1 MSVEALRAALI
12 VPGGL
17 WQDIRVVA
25 ETESTNT
32 DLLAD
37 ARLGRAEGSVL
48 AAENQS
54 AGRGRMG
61 RRWVS
66 PPRSALTFSALLR
79 PAAVP
84 QARRGWLPLLT
95 GVAVARVLRAEA
107 AVDAWLKWPNDVQVN
122 GAKLAGIL
130 AEQAGDAI
138 VVGAGIN
145 VSTGRDELPAD
156 GTTSLALEGAAV
168 TDRDRLLVALLTEL
182 ERWYRAWTARE
193 GDADGCGLRQEYQR
207 RCGTLGRTVRV
218 SLPGGRTLTG
228 AAREVDR
235 AGRLVIRSP
244 SGLTPVS
251 AGDVV
256 HVR

>member
-66 PPRSALTFSALLR
+66 PPRAALMFSALLR

-95 GVAVARVLRAEA
+95 GVAVASALRAEA
-107 AVDAWLKWPNDVQVN
+107 SRRC
-122 GAKLAGIL
+122 L
-130 AEQAGDAI
+130 AE
-138 VVGAGIN
+138 
-145 VSTGRDELPAD
+145 
-156 GTTSLALEGAAV
+156 
-168 TDRDRLLVALLTEL
+168 VA
-182 ERWYRAWTARE
+182 
-193 GDADGCGLRQEYQR
+193 QR
-207 RCGTLGRTVRV
+207 RAGQRREAGRHPR
-218 SLPGGRTLTG
+218 
-228 AAREVDR
+228 R
-235 AGRLVIRSP
+235 AGR
-244 SGLTPVS
+244 
-251 AGDVV
+251 
-256 HVR
+256 